1 MQNLPSAT
9 LCTALHP
16 PLLKASLQIAA
27 FQVHPDMCIPYM
39 CRACWLQNLYLFFF
53 CNSGLLKVYVFRSI
67 CFSWVYISGLPKRY
81 VYIPD
86 PGRTHSGICVCCV
99 CDLISGLREALN
111 KKNVSFRALSES
123 PTPPPD
129 PNSGNLVLF
138 FGRQNSR
145 FESHLTHKKRFA
157 KMWGGEGDI
166 LTT

>member
-39 CRACWLQNLYLFFF
+39 CRAGWLQHLYLFFF

-67 CFSWVYISGLPKRY
+67 CFCCVYISGLLKRY

-99 CDLISGLREALN
+99 CDLISGLREGLN
-111 KKNVSFRALSES
+111 KNKNVFFRALPES
-123 PTPPPD
+123 PPPP
-129 PNSGNLVLF
+129 PLTPIRATWSSF

-145 FESHLTHKKRFA
+145 FESQFRTKDTIYTIIFY
-157 KMWGGEGDI
+157 I
-166 LTT
+166 YTS

>member
-39 CRACWLQNLYLFFF
+39 CRACWLQHLYLVFF

-67 CFSWVYISGLPKRY
+67 CFCCVYISGLLKRY

-99 CDLISGLREALN
+99 CDLISGLREGLN
-111 KKNVSFRALSES
+111 KK
-123 PTPPPD
+123 
-129 PNSGNLVLF
+129 
-138 FGRQNSR
+138 
-145 FESHLTHKKRFA
+145 KRFLSGIA
-157 KMWGGEGDI
+157 RMMGGVYPCPNFLALFQKVHFWSI
-166 LTT
+166 KRVYFFKNANVLNF

>member
-27 FQVHPDMCIPYM
+27 FQVHPELCIPYM

-67 CFSWVYISGLPKRY
+67 CFCCVYISGLLKRY

-99 CDLISGLREALN
+99 CDLISGLREGLN
-111 KKNVSFRALSES
+111 KK
-123 PTPPPD
+123 
-129 PNSGNLVLF
+129 
-138 FGRQNSR
+138 
-145 FESHLTHKKRFA
+145 KRFLSGVA
-157 KMWGGEGDI
+157 RMRGGVYPCPNFSALFQEVHFWSI
-166 LTT
+166 KRVYFFKNANELLTVF